1 MQKLL
6 STKPALIALV
16 LGALASVLVT
26 VWITGG
32 VEPTLL
38 GDPGALVRWGQPALK
53 SITNAALAVAV
64 GGSIFA
70 AFATAEGSRELGRTL
85 NLVRGAAVAWVLVGF
100 LSLLFT
106 YATVVGKPIDF
117 GIEFSSGFAMFL
129 TQIALGQSLAISLGL
144 GAALATLAV
153 LITSVRQSYWLVAVG
168 FGALIP
174 LAVSGHAAG
183 TSNHAMAVNST
194 GIHLVAIVI
203 WVGGLVALL
212 VAVRGSSHE
221 MRVRLLKRFSALAL
235 AAFALTAISGAFGI
249 FARIDL
255 ATLFSSNYGF
265 IALAKIA
272 ALVLLGAFG
281 ALYRLR
287 LIAKA
292 NTDAGGALFARVA
305 VAELF
310 VMGVAIGL
318 GTALARSAG
327 VATVGISEELTPAEI
342 LTGSKL
348 PTELTA
354 LQWVVAWKVDLVW
367 LMVCAAAI
375 MFYIWGVLRLKRR
388 GDEWPMARTA
398 SWLLGIAL
406 LFYITCGPVNV
417 YQEYL
422 FSVHMIGH
430 MLLSMAVPV
439 LLVPGAP
446 VTLLLRSVAKRD
458 DESRGIREWV
468 LWAVHTPWAR
478 LVSHP
483 IFAGI
488 NFAGSLVLFY
498 FTPLFSWSVRDHLG
512 HQWMVVHFL
521 ITGYLFAQALVGID
535 PGPHRLPHLARL
547 MLLIGTLAFHAF
559 FGLALMDGS
568 NLLLADW
575 YGAMG
580 RTWGAPPLDDQHT
593 GGAIAWGIG
602 ELPTAVLTII
612 VSVQWARADSRE
624 SKRLDRASDRS
635 GGADLDEYNAMLQR
649 LAQRKEK

>member
-6 STKPALIALV
+6 STKSAVVALSF
-16 LGALASVLVT
+16 GALASLLFT
-26 VWITGG
+26 IWITGA

-38 GDPGALVRWGQPALK
+38 GDPGALVRWGQPVLRA
-53 SITNAALAVAV
+53 ITNTALVVAV
-64 GGSIFA
+64 GAAIFA
-70 AFATAEGSRELGRTL
+70 AFATSEGSPELKRTL
-85 NLVRGAAVAWVLVGF
+85 NLVRGLAVVWVLVGF
-100 LSLLFT
+100 LSLVFT
-106 YATVVGKPIDF
+106 YATIIGKPIDF
-117 GIEFSSGFAMFL
+117 GPEFSAGFAMFL
-129 TQIALGQSLAISLGL
+129 TQIALGQSLSINLILGVVV
-144 GAALATLAV
+144 ATLAV
-153 LITSVRQSYWLVAVG
+153 LITSVRQSYWLVAAG
-168 FGALIP
+168 LGSLIP
-174 LAVSGHAAG
+174 IAVSGHAAG
-183 TSNHAMAVNST
+183 TANHAMAVNSIA
-194 GIHLVAIVI
+194 IHLVAIVM

-212 VAVRGSSHE
+212 VAQRGATATVR
-221 MRVRLLKRFSALAL
+221 VALLKRFSALAL
-235 AAFALTAISGAFGI
+235 GAFTLTAISGTFGL

-255 ATLFSSNYGF
+255 QTLFSSNYGY

-305 VAELF
+305 VAELL

-318 GTALARSAG
+318 GTALARTAG
-327 VATVGISEELTPAEI
+327 VANIGVSGDLTPAEL

-348 PTELTA
+348 PQELTA
-354 LQWVVAWKVDLVW
+354 IQWVVAWKVDLVW
-367 LMVCAAAI
+367 LLVCIAAA
-375 MFYIWGVLRLKRR
+375 MFYLWGVLRLKKR
-388 GDEWPMARTA
+388 GDEWPIARTI

-406 LFYITCGPVNV
+406 LFYITCGAVNV

-446 VTLLLRSVAKRD
+446 VTLLLRSVAKRE

-468 LWAVHTPWAR
+468 LWAVQSPWAR

-483 IFAGI
+483 IFAAV

-512 HQWMVVHFL
+512 HEWMVGHFL

-580 RTWGAPPLDDQHT
+580 RTWGATPIDDQHT

-649 LAQRKEK
+649 LAQRKEQ

>member
-1 MQKLL
+1 M
-6 STKPALIALV
+6 SF
-16 LGALASVLVT
+16 GALASLLFT
-26 VWITGG
+26 IWITGA

-38 GDPGALVRWGQPALK
+38 GDPGTLVRWGQPVLK
-53 SITNAALAVAV
+53 AITNTALAVAV
-64 GGSIFA
+64 GGAIFA
-70 AFATAEGSRELGRTL
+70 AFATSERSPELKRTL
-85 NLVRGAAVAWVLVGF
+85 NLVRGSAVVWVLVGF
-100 LSLLFT
+100 LSLVFT
-106 YATVVGKPIDF
+106 YATVIGKPIDF
-117 GIEFSSGFAMFL
+117 GPEFSAGFAMFL
-129 TQIALGQSLAISLGL
+129 TQIALGQSLSISLIL
-144 GAALATLAV
+144 GAVVATLAV
-153 LITSVRQSYWLVAVG
+153 LITSVRHSYWLVAAG
-168 FGALIP
+168 LGSLIP

-183 TSNHAMAVNST
+183 TANHAMAVNSI
-194 GIHLVAIVI
+194 GIHLVAIVM

-212 VAVRGSSHE
+212 VAQRGATASVRVA
-221 MRVRLLKRFSALAL
+221 MLKRFSALAL
-235 AAFALTAISGAFGI
+235 GAFALTAISGTFGL

-255 ATLFSSNYGF
+255 PTLFSSNYGY

-305 VAELF
+305 VAELL

-318 GTALARSAG
+318 GTALARTAG
-327 VATVGISEELTPAEI
+327 VANIGVSDDLTPAEL

-348 PTELTA
+348 PQELTA
-354 LQWVVAWKVDLVW
+354 IQWVVAWKVDLVW
-367 LMVCAAAI
+367 LLVCIAAA
-375 MFYIWGVLRLKRR
+375 MFYLWGVLRLKKR
-388 GDEWPMARTA
+388 GDEWPIARTI

-406 LFYITCGPVNV
+406 LFYITCGAVNV

-483 IFAGI
+483 IFAAV

-580 RTWGAPPLDDQHT
+580 RTWGATPIDDQHT

-649 LAQRKEK
+649 LAQRREK